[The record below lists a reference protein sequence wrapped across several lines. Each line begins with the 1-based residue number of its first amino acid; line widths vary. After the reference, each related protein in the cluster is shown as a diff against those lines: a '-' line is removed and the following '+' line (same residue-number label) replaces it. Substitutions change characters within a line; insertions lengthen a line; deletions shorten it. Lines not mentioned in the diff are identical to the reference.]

1 MGCYQEDIIDIYR
14 NSIYNNAVF
23 YSVKENE
30 KPIYSYIEID
40 EDRRITDIKEKEK
53 ISNNANT
60 GAYCF
65 ENIEILC
72 KYCKYILDENIVL

>member
-1 MGCYQEDIIDIYR
+1 MIILVFY
-14 NSIYNNAVF
+14 SIHNNAVF

-30 KPIYSYIEID
+30 NPIYSYIQFNENK
-40 EDRRITDIKEKEK
+40 RITNIKEKEK

-65 ENIEILC
+65 ENIEIL
-72 KYCKYILDENIVL
+72 YNFCKYIY